1 MAKDLIVEL
10 GEALPRGVRI
20 VLGEDGWITLVTMHK
35 GGPRAVKVERTPDLS
50 VTIGLCARALADHL
64 AVHGDMIVEPVG
76 EA

>member
-10 GEALPRGVRI
+10 REALPRGVRI
-20 VLGEDGWITLVTMHK
+20 VLGDGIITLITMHAS
-35 GGPRAVKVERTPDLS
+35 GPRAVQVERTPDLS

-64 AVHGDMIVEPVG
+64 ATYGPMVVEPVG